1 MTDKGMLILQDCTHS
16 QEHVLGSYIDTHP
29 PSSHN
34 EFHTIN
40 IKVEEISDV
49 ELEEDPLPIS
59 FPGIEAEH
67 AVSCFVSSPL

>member
-1 MTDKGMLILQDCTHS
+1 MTDKGMYILQDCTHS
-16 QEHVLGSYIDTHP
+16 EKDPSLCIETHP
-29 PSSHN
+29 AFSRDGI
-34 EFHTIN
+34 HTIN

-67 AVSCFVSSPL
+67 AVSCAVRRV

>member
-16 QEHVLGSYIDTHP
+16 QEDVLGSYIDTHP
-29 PSSHN
+29 ASSHD
-34 EFHTIN
+34 EIRTIN

-59 FPGIEAEH
+59 FPGIETEH
-67 AVSCFVSSPL
+67 AVSCAVRRV